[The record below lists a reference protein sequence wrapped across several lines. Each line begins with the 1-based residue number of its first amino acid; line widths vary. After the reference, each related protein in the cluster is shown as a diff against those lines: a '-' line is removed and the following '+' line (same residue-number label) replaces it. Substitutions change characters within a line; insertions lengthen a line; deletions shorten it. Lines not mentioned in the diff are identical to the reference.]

1 MRRRPI
7 RPHPMTPLAL
17 VVVALVALGCGGGE
31 DDRSPDDGTMTPP
44 GGGADAPIAPT
55 DDLAALE
62 DEIALAI
69 ADAAAAA
76 GVDASEV
83 ALVSAEMVTWSDGSI
98 GCPEPGM
105 VYTQALV
112 DGYRIVVEVAGARVD
127 YHGALGSAP
136 FRCDDPTPAVG

>member
-1 MRRRPI
+1 
-7 RPHPMTPLAL
+7 MTPLAL
-17 VVVALVALGCGGGE
+17 LLVALVALGCGGGE
-31 DDRSPDDGTMTPP
+31 DDRSPDDGTTTPP

-69 ADAAAAA
+69 ADAAATA

-83 ALVSAEMVTWSDGSI
+83 ALVSAEMVTWSDGSL

-105 VYTQALV
+105 VYTEALV

-127 YHGALGSAP
+127 YHGALDSAP
-136 FRCDDPTPAVG
+136 FRCDDPTPPVASSSP